1 MTTADDEL
9 RAELDGIFASRDRAD
24 MAPTIEAFTRIL
36 KQHPNDP
43 AVLYE
48 VGGAY
53 DTDGQEAAAAEYYRK
68 AMDAGLAGKWLRQCY
83 LQYGSTL
90 RNLGRLDES
99 LALFDDG
106 IRQFPES
113 ESLVLFKSLTLHAAG
128 KPSAALGSVFQLI
141 ADRFQT
147 DEVLRYEAA
156 LRGNAAYL
164 ESLDADTPGTA

>member
-1 MTTADDEL
+1 MADLEL
-9 RAELDGIFASRDRAD
+9 RAELDGIFACRDRED

-36 KQHPNDP
+36 EQHPNDP
-43 AVLYE
+43 DVLYE

-53 DTDGQEAAAAEYYRK
+53 DTDGQEALAAEYYRQ
-68 AMDAGLAGKWLRQCY
+68 AMDAGLEGIRLRQCY
-83 LQYGSTL
+83 LQFGSTL
-90 RNLGRLDES
+90 RNLGRLKES

-106 IRQFPES
+106 LRLFPAS

-128 KPSAALGSVFQLI
+128 KPGAALGSVLRMV
-141 ADRFQT
+141 ADRLRT

-164 ESLDADTPGTA
+164 ESVDPDPPGAP